1 MTGYTIRGKAGI
13 FDTGVSLLALSR
25 VYLVSQLIETA
36 AHQLAPLSMSNC
48 FPQVPIVTSHYH
60 LQGRGRCRV
69 LMREAEV
76 ADVISTSSSAMLCL
90 PSLSTPKIRCR
101 SLPVVPPISSQWPDW

>member
-69 LMREAEV
+69 LPNERG
-76 ADVISTSSSAMLCL
+76 
-90 PSLSTPKIRCR
+90 RGG
-101 SLPVVPPISSQWPDW
+101 